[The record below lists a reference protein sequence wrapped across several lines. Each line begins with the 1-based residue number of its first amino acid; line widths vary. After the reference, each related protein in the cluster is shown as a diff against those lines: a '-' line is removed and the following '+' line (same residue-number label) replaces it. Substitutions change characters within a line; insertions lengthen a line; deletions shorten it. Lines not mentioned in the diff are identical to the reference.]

1 MELPIPVR
9 HLKIRDLLIPDE
21 KRNFLIGAGFS
32 IDKPSCLPI
41 GRNMIKVNYQFF

>member
-1 MELPIPVR
+1 MPVR
-9 HLKIRDLLIPDE
+9 HLKIRDLLILDE
-21 KRNFLIGAGFS
+21 KRSFLIGAGFS